1 MLSGKRRME
10 RPMEQINNIIKK
22 RKWKQITE
30 RDRYKIE
37 ALLAS
42 GMRPSAI
49 AMQIGCS
56 KRTIE
61 RERKRGLTEQLR
73 TATKNILEKGDVQKV
88 HVYFADVAQEKHE
101 RANMNKGRKE
111 SEDWLRS

>member
-1 MLSGKRRME
+1 
-10 RPMEQINNIIKK
+10 MEQINNITKE

-37 ALLAS
+37 ALLAY
-42 GMRPSAI
+42 GMRSSDI

-61 RERKRGLTEQLR
+61 RERKRGLT
-73 TATKNILEKGDVQKV
+73 
-88 HVYFADVAQEKHE
+88 
-101 RANMNKGRKE
+101 
-111 SEDWLRS
+111 

>member
-1 MLSGKRRME
+1 
-10 RPMEQINNIIKK
+10 MEQINNITKK

-42 GMRPSAI
+42 GMRPSDI
-49 AMQIGCS
+49 ARQIGCS

-73 TATKNILEKGDVQKV
+73 PATENILKKGDVQKV
-88 HVYFADVAQEKHE
+88 CVYFADVAQVKHY
-101 RANMNKGRKE
+101 
-111 SEDWLRS
+111 RSSVTVEML

>member
-1 MLSGKRRME
+1 
-10 RPMEQINNIIKK
+10 MEQIDNITKE

-42 GMRPSAI
+42 GMRPSDI
-49 AMQIGCS
+49 SRQIGCS

-73 TATKNILEKGDVQKV
+73 PATKNIFEKGDVQKV
-88 HVYFADVAQEKHE
+88 YNGD
-101 RANMNKGRKE
+101 
-111 SEDWLRS
+111 